1 MEEEENLSLNNI
13 LGKEEIEGLF
23 DDDSTDNENVTEP
36 DSSLEDLFDNNSN
49 DDDDDDD
56 ELEEKEK
63 EVIDDKDKGG
73 KGNTDIKSN
82 NKSSPNQN
90 FFSSIAIAL
99 RDEGIFPDLEDDDL
113 NNIKSSD
120 DLVREIENQI
130 QGRLDYKQKRIDQA
144 LNANVEVSEIRK
156 FENVLNYL
164 DSISSDNIDDESD
177 KGDKLRKELIYQDFI
192 NRGYSQERAKREVKK
207 SIDAGT
213 DIDDAREA
221 LQSNK
226 DFFNEQYSELV
237 KQSKNE
243 ENERIKQRRKEAD
256 DLQKSILEDKDVFG
270 ELVVDKKTRKKIF
283 DNISKPVYKDPKTGE
298 LFTALQKYERE
309 NRVDFLKNLGLVF
322 TLTNGFK
329 NFNGLIKNKVK
340 NEMKKGFREL
350 ENTLSNQYGDTSG
363 NLQYISNISH
373 SNDTD
378 KWNLDI

>member
-90 FFSSIAIAL
+90 FFSSVAIAL